1 MSSSKQ
7 FNFFDATPSVVG
19 MKDAAAKVGSQEVQ
33 VSRDDEESRRRTEPM
48 LILVRD
54 YRASSSFQLAAQ
66 SDHFGACLQYS
77 LFVKRAM
84 NEGYFR
90 HCGIHDSDKEM
101 IYMYE

>member
-7 FNFFDATPSVVG
+7 FNFLYATPSVVG
-19 MKDAAAKVGSQEVQ
+19 MKDAAAKVARQEVQ

-66 SDHFGACLQYS
+66 SDHFGVCLQYS
-77 LFVKRAM
+77 LFCETR
-84 NEGYFR
+84 
-90 HCGIHDSDKEM
+90 
-101 IYMYE
+101 YE